1 MPGLAVGLV
10 QHPLGPAV
18 GLQLHPGGAVLHRG
32 VGSRVRLQPGHLL
45 PQRLRLPAALL
56 QGLLRLSGGLLP
68 LAQLG
73 AEGGQ
78 FALTALHAAQQFFLL
93 PLQGPL
99 LLLQRLLLGAELVPL
114 PFGPA
119 DALLQLL
126 ALLGI
131 LPGQGLQII
140 QHILPVKAAE
150 DGVSELMVHGA
161 PRFLRPRTGADGF
174 V

>member
-1 MPGLAVGLV
+1 M
-10 QHPLGPAV
+10 
-18 GLQLHPGGAVLHRG
+18 RT
-32 VGSRVRLQPGHLL
+32 
-45 PQRLRLPAALL
+45 
-56 QGLLRLSGGLLP
+56 
-68 LAQLG
+68 
-73 AEGGQ
+73 GGQ
-78 FALTALHAAQQFFLL
+78 FALTALHAAQQLFLL

-99 LLLQRLLLGAELVPL
+99 LLLQRLILGAELVPL

-150 DGVSELMVHGA
+150 DGVSELMVHGGTSFS
-161 PRFLRPRTGADGF
+161 PSPDGSGWFCLTLSDSITGGGKTQPWPSVLEKSHSSPPLF
-174 V
+174 STKTGEFPLPFH

>member
-1 MPGLAVGLV
+1 M
-10 QHPLGPAV
+10 
-18 GLQLHPGGAVLHRG
+18 
-32 VGSRVRLQPGHLL
+32 
-45 PQRLRLPAALL
+45 
-56 QGLLRLSGGLLP
+56 
-68 LAQLG
+68 
-73 AEGGQ
+73 
-78 FALTALHAAQQFFLL
+78 TALHAAQQFFLL

-99 LLLQRLLLGAELVPL
+99 LLLQRLILGAELVPL